1 VLTDAELLCLVVAQR
16 CSVWPANAAGVRY
29 ARKNLADLFR
39 YLPNQSGYGK
49 RVRGQ
54 GRLISAVI
62 VELARGLLA

>member
-1 VLTDAELLCLVVAQR
+1 MSGRGTALLGVASER
-16 CSVWPANAAGVRY
+16 RWVRY